1 MRAMMEGI
9 PITRHPAPPE
19 QVERIRTAVREAE
32 TLRDSRLARP
42 EDAEGLYALFAE
54 PKVNAPIYSLPRPLN
69 VENVRTFI
77 EDHLAQRARGEGLLF
92 VRDEGEGR
100 IMGYSDIQV
109 WPEWSAGEIAGG
121 LHPSLHS
128 KGSGTQGAAQTFTWM
143 FEALHLDLICE
154 TASLENVITQR
165 MLDGMGF
172 HRMGQVTSRRPDG
185 TTRES
190 LVWEMGRQ
198 EWAASH
204 GSPTG

>member
-1 MRAMMEGI
+1 MTEGI

-19 QVERIRTAVREAE
+19 QVERIRAAVRGAE
-32 TLRDSRLARP
+32 MLRDSRLARP

-69 VENVRTFI
+69 VETVRKFI
-77 EDHLAQRARGEGLLF
+77 EDHLAQRERGEGLLF
-92 VRDEGEGR
+92 VRDAGDGR

-109 WPEWSAGEIAGG
+109 WPEWAAGEIAGG

-143 FEALHLDLICE
+143 FEALHLELICE

-172 HRMGQVTSRRPDG
+172 HRMGQVTSTRPDG

-190 LVWEMGRQ
+190 LVWEMTRL

-204 GSPTG
+204 GSQQA

>member
-1 MRAMMEGI
+1 MTEGI

-19 QVERIRTAVREAE
+19 QVEGIRAAVRGAE
-32 TLRDSRLARP
+32 MLRDSRLARP
-42 EDAEGLYALFAE
+42 EDADGLYALFAE

-69 VENVRTFI
+69 VENVRNFI
-77 EDHLAQRARGEGLLF
+77 EDHIAQRARGEGLLF
-92 VRDEGEGR
+92 VRDAGDGR
-100 IMGYSDIQV
+100 IMGYSDIQI
-109 WPEWSAGEIAGG
+109 WPEWAAGEIAGG

-143 FEALHLDLICE
+143 FEVLYLDLICE
-154 TASLENVITQR
+154 TASLDNVITQR

-172 HRMGQVTSRRPDG
+172 HRMGQVTSTRPDG

-190 LVWEMGRQ
+190 LVWEMTRQ

-204 GSPTG
+204 GSPQG

>member
-1 MRAMMEGI
+1 MTEGI
-9 PITRHPAPPE
+9 PITRHPATPE
-19 QVERIRTAVREAE
+19 QVERIRAAVREAE
-32 TLRDSRLARP
+32 QLNDSRLARP
-42 EDAEGLYALFAE
+42 DDAEGLYALFSE

-69 VENVRTFI
+69 VGNVRKFI
-77 EDHLAQRARGEGLLF
+77 EDHVAQRARGEGLLF
-92 VRDEGEGR
+92 VRDTGGGQ

-109 WPEWSAGEIAGG
+109 WPEWAAGEIAGG

-143 FEALHLDLICE
+143 FDALHLNLICE

-190 LVWEMGRQ
+190 LVWEMGRD
-198 EWAASH
+198 EWRAAQRPRPS
-204 GSPTG
+204 